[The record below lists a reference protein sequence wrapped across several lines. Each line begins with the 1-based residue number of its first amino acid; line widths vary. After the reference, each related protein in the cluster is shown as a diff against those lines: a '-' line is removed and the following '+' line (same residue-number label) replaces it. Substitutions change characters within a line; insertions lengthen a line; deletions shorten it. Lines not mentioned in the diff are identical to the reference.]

1 MLKDVRGHGCLDR
14 IRVKEVRAI
23 AKVHGADARST
34 EGETRREIMLLILKA
49 GQISATQLA
58 EQLGLSATGI
68 RRHLD
73 VLVDEGLAE
82 LAPARRSHGRGRPAK
97 AFRLTASGRAQFGHE
112 YDTLAALA
120 LETLRETAGQEAVKS
135 FALKRVERI
144 LQGIAA
150 PSARDEASIR
160 ETAAAVVE
168 AFSNHGYAAT
178 VTQAGKGVQICQHHC
193 PIAEV
198 AQEFPE
204 LCEAEHQVIAELL
217 GHHVQPLAS
226 IADGHNICTT
236 NIPITPIHTHKK
248 GAVDD

>member
-1 MLKDVRGHGCLDR
+1 M
-14 IRVKEVRAI
+14 E
-23 AKVHGADARST
+23 ARST
-34 EGETRREIMLLILKA
+34 EGETRREIMLKMLKA

-58 EQLGLSATGI
+58 AELGLSATGI

-73 VLVDEGLAE
+73 ALVDDGLAE
-82 LAPARRSHGRGRPAK
+82 LAPPRRSHSRGRPAK
-97 AFRLTASGRAQFGHE
+97 SFRLTTKGRAQFGHE

-120 LETLRETAGQEAVKS
+120 LETLRETAGDAAVKE
-135 FALKRVERI
+135 FAIKRVERI
-144 LQGIAA
+144 VEGIAA
-150 PSARDEASIR
+150 PHAADQASIR
-160 ETAAAVVE
+160 KTANAVVE

-178 VTQAGKGVQICQHHC
+178 VTQAGQGVQICQHHC

-236 NIPITPIHTHKK
+236 NIPITPIVK
-248 GAVDD
+248 GAVDG